1 MKLKRLQKRVRTR
14 LIPMLATSVRYADR
28 LGLLS
33 ADRWLSMDR
42 LQHALLPIHVERG
55 VNDSIL
61 IIAFSGGAQQLTIP
75 VHQFFEITKTLGY
88 SRILLRD
95 KYEMHYHYGVDR
107 KRRDW
112 PTLLKYLKSQI
123 EELSPQKVICVGTS
137 SGGYAALVAGYYLG
151 ADYVHAF
158 GAQTRIGADPESIRT
173 AVNPRNR
180 MKLSKS
186 RRAFRQ
192 AFDLAPLLEKS
203 NGKTTYFLHYCACH
217 ETDRDFAQRVAS
229 LPSVITFGY
238 PCSAHAV
245 AIFLA
250 KKRWLEKLLEVENQ
264 DRLAEVVKDGFGGE
278 VVITPNLVNEAPQ
291 AVSL

>member
-1 MKLKRLQKRVRTR
+1 
-14 LIPMLATSVRYADR
+14 MLASGAYYADR

-33 ADRWLSMDR
+33 SDRWLSMDQ
-42 LQHALLPIHVERG
+42 LQHALLPVHVERG
-55 VNDSIL
+55 INDSIL
-61 IIAFSGGAQQLTIP
+61 IIAFSGSAQQLTIP

-95 KYEMHYHYGVDR
+95 KFEMHYHYGVDR

-112 PTLLKYLKSQI
+112 PSLLDYLKRQI
-123 EELSPQKVICVGTS
+123 EELAPQKVICIGTS

-158 GAQTRIGADPESIRT
+158 GAQTRIGVDPESIRT

-180 MKLSKS
+180 RKLYRSK
-186 RRAFRQ
+186 RAFRQ
-192 AFDLAPLLEKS
+192 ALDLAPLLEKS
-203 NGKTTYFLHYCACH
+203 NGKTNYFLHYCACH

-229 LPSVITFGY
+229 LPAVITFGY

-250 KKRWLEKLLEVENQ
+250 KKRWLGKLLEMENQ
-264 DRLAEVVKDGFGGE
+264 DRLVEVVKDRFGGE
-278 VVITPNLVNEAPQ
+278 VVITPNLVSGAPQ

>member
-1 MKLKRLQKRVRTR
+1 
-14 LIPMLATSVRYADR
+14 MLASGVRYADR

-33 ADRWLSMDR
+33 ADRWLRMDR

-95 KYEMHYHYGVDR
+95 KHEMHYHYGFDR

-112 PTLLKYLKSQI
+112 PTLLKYLRSQI
-123 EELSPQKVICVGTS
+123 AQLSPQKVICMGTS

-158 GAQTRIGADPESIRT
+158 GAQTRIGADPESLST

-186 RRAFRQ
+186 RRAFRE
-192 AFDLAPLLEKS
+192 AFDLVPLLEKT

-217 ETDRDFAQRVAS
+217 ETDRGFAERVAG
-229 LPSVITFGY
+229 LPSVNTFGY

-250 KKRWLEKLLEVENQ
+250 KKRWLGKLLELENQ
-264 DRLAEVVKDGFGGE
+264 DRLADLVKGQFGGE
-278 VVITPNLVNEAPQ
+278 VVITPAQVTDVPQ

>member
-1 MKLKRLQKRVRTR
+1 
-14 LIPMLATSVRYADR
+14 MLATGVRYADR

-33 ADRWLSMDR
+33 ANRWLSMDK

-95 KYEMHYHYGVDR
+95 KHEMHYHFGVDR

-112 PTLLKYLKSQI
+112 PSLLEYLKIQI
-123 EELSPQKVICVGTS
+123 QELAPQKVICIGTS

-158 GAQTRIGADPESIRT
+158 GAQTRIGVDPESIRT

-180 MKLSKS
+180 RKLYQSK
-186 RRAFRQ
+186 RAFRQ
-192 AFDLAPLLEKS
+192 VFDLAPLLEKP
-203 NGKTTYFLHYCACH
+203 NHKTTYFLHYCACH
-217 ETDRDFAQRVAS
+217 ETDRGFAERVAA

-250 KKRWLEKLLEVENQ
+250 KKRLLGKLLEVENQ

-278 VVITPNLVNEAPQ
+278 VVITPNLVNKAPQ
-291 AVSL
+291 AVSW